1 MYVREE
7 AMDDVGAIIE
17 GLEGCVAHAQR
28 IGDEAEYDD
37 EPRAFLDAVCAAV
50 DCLGSLKVWLALAE
64 PAGAKWEAFL
74 SEHPELED

>member
-1 MYVREE
+1 MLPRVCRAVTFDNAEPVPDNPPMYVREE

-28 IGDEAEYDD
+28 IGDEAEFDD

-50 DCLGSLKVWLALAE
+50 HSLGSFKA
-64 PAGAKWEAFL
+64 
-74 SEHPELED
+74 